1 MEAKFEEERRC
12 RMEIEAKLE
21 QERKL
26 REEQSVMLHSMVT
39 WMQGLG
45 ASMNY
50 ATPPPS
56 FGLPVQPY
64 FPAGPSDTSVSML
77 CL

>member
-1 MEAKFEEERRC
+1 MEAEFEEEMRC

-39 WMQGLG
+39 GYKDL
-45 ASMNY
+45 ASR
-50 ATPPPS
+50 
-56 FGLPVQPY
+56 
-64 FPAGPSDTSVSML
+64 
-77 CL
+77 

>member
-1 MEAKFEEERRC
+1 MERKLEEER
-12 RMEIEAKLE
+12 E
-21 QERKL
+21 L
-26 REEQSVMLHSMVT
+26 REEQSAMMQSMVT

-50 ATPPPS
+50 ATPPPP
-56 FGLPVQPY
+56 FALPAQAY
-64 FPAGPSDTSVSML
+64 SPAGPSDTPVSML

>member
-1 MEAKFEEERRC
+1 MEAKFEKERRC

-50 ATPPPS
+50 ATPPPP
-56 FGLPVQPY
+56 FALPAQPY
-64 FPAGPSDTSVSML
+64 FPAGPSDTPMSML

>member
-1 MEAKFEEERRC
+1 MEAKFEERRC
-12 RMEIEAKLE
+12 RLEMEAKLE

-26 REEQSVMLHSMVT
+26 REEQSVMLPVMVT

-50 ATPPPS
+50 ATPPPR
-56 FGLPVQPY
+56 FAFPAQPY
-64 FPAGPSDTSVSML
+64 LPPGPFSTPVSML